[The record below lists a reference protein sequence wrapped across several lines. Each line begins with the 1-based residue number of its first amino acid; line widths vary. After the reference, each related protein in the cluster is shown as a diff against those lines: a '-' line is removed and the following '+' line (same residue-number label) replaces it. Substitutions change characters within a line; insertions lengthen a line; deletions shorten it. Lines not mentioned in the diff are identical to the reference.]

1 MAQIKRFS
9 NAIELTAKGTE
20 EKIRVDFTDKRIV
33 NKLLRIIKKY
43 KNIDEYVAEKMK
55 GVEEIIDSTVEY
67 IKEMGIDIQDKSE
80 LNDENI
86 EKFLADKVPENK
98 KEEVKKEIEG
108 ANFEIMLAASDAEIE
123 ILENFRDEV
132 NDAFNANITGLM
144 FGDTLPALELYI
156 ELFEA
161 ITPYIQKAKANENKM
176 IQAINEK
183 YNLNKNVVDF
193 PERKEI

>member
-33 NKLLRIIKKY
+33 NKLLRLIKKY

-108 ANFEIMLAASDAEIE
+108 ANFDIMLAASDAEIE

>member
-33 NKLLRIIKKY
+33 NKLLRLIKKY

-55 GVEEIIDSTVEY
+55 GVEEIVDATVEN
-67 IKEMGIDIQDKSE
+67 IKSMGIDIQDKSE

-86 EKFLADKVPENK
+86 EKFLADKVPDNK
-98 KEEVKKEIEG
+98 KEEVKKEVEN
-108 ANFEIMLAASDAEIE
+108 ANFDIMLAASDAEIE

-183 YNLNKNVVDF
+183 YSLNKNVVDF

>member
-33 NKLLRIIKKY
+33 NKLLRLIKKY

-55 GVEEIIDSTVEY
+55 GVEEIIDATIEY
-67 IKEMGIDIQDKSE
+67 IREMGIDIQDKSE

-98 KEEVKKEIEG
+98 KEEVKKAVEN
-108 ANFEIMLAASDAEIE
+108 ANFDIMLAASDAEIE

>member
-33 NKLLRIIKKY
+33 NKLLRLIKKY

-55 GVEEIIDSTVEY
+55 GVEEIVDSTVEY

-86 EKFLADKVPENK
+86 EKFIVKDSDKPIFF
-98 KEEVKKEIEG
+98 EVFTDKYKNMEQMSSLI
-108 ANFEIMLAASDAEIE
+108 
-123 ILENFRDEV
+123 
-132 NDAFNANITGLM
+132 
-144 FGDTLPALELYI
+144 
-156 ELFEA
+156 
-161 ITPYIQKAKANENKM
+161 KANENLSAKD
-176 IQAINEK
+176 K
-183 YNLNKNVVDF
+183 VKRVVKSII
-193 PERKEI
+193 RR

>member
-33 NKLLRIIKKY
+33 NKLLRLIKKY

-55 GVEEIIDSTVEY
+55 GVEEIIDATVEY
-67 IKEMGIDIQDKSE
+67 IREMGIDIQDKSE

-183 YNLNKNVVDF
+183 YNLKNVVDF

>member
-33 NKLLRIIKKY
+33 NKLLRLIKKY

>member
-33 NKLLRIIKKY
+33 NKLLRLIKKY

-55 GVEEIIDSTVEY
+55 GVEEIVDSTVEY

-108 ANFEIMLAASDAEIE
+108 ANFDIMLAASDAEIE